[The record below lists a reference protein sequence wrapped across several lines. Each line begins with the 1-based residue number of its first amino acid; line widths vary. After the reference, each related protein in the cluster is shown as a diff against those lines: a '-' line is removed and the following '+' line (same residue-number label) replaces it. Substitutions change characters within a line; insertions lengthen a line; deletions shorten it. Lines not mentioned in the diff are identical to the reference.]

1 MKVLEKDKIQVN
13 DKTVVLLSSLNTTG
27 NGCNP
32 ARGEYRSHAEFLPLN
47 HKNSPKNKR
56 KI

>member
-1 MKVLEKDKIQVN
+1 MKVLETEKVKDN
-13 DKTVVLLSSLNTTG
+13 GKTVVLLSSLNTTD

-56 KI
+56 KL